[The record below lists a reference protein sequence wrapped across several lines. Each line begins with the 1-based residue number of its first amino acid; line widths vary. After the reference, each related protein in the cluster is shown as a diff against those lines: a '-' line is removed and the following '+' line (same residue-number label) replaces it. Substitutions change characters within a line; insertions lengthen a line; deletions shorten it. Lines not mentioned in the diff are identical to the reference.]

1 MRYRR
6 LLPLVM
12 AGLLVPA
19 MFPGGAAGA
28 QTELDRAGG
37 EVARAKA
44 ERDAAQEVVDD
55 WAAQRGTVQ
64 ARVMAALFALEQT
77 NTRLE
82 DASFRVFELRDE
94 ILEAEARLR
103 HLRETTESRVIETYM
118 IGTGGGLF
126 SIWSA
131 SNFEQSALLEETA
144 AAAQRAES
152 LQLVDLATER
162 DRLRSLQSGYQEAQ
176 EQLRTL
182 REDNVGQRDML
193 EDLFLEVDAR
203 YAQSYAG
210 LQQADAGYQQALG
223 VWDAAQRRRAARAGV
238 EPWRSLIEQYF
249 PADRAEEALRVMACE
264 SGGNAD
270 AVHPESDATGLFQ
283 FLAGTWVFSSVNA
296 GFAGASR
303 FDAEANV
310 AAAAWLVEYSILSG
324 HPRGAWGHWVCQ
336 P

>member
-6 LLPLVM
+6 LLPLVL

-19 MFPGGAAGA
+19 LLPGGAFA
-28 QTELDRAGG
+28 QTEVDRADG

-44 ERDAAQEVVDD
+44 ERDAAQEMVDD
-55 WAAQRGTVQ
+55 WAVQRGTIQ
-64 ARVMAALFALEQT
+64 ARLMAALFALEQT
-77 NTRLE
+77 NTQLE
-82 DASFRVFELRDE
+82 DAAFRVFDLRDE

-103 HLRETTESRVIETYM
+103 YLRETTESRVVETYM
-118 IGTGGGLF
+118 IGTGGDLL

-144 AAAQRAES
+144 AAAKRAES
-152 LQLVDLATER
+152 LLLVDLTVER
-162 DRLRSLQSGYQEAQ
+162 DRLRSLQGGYQEAQ

-182 REDNVGQRDML
+182 REDNVGQLDML
-193 EDLFLEVDAR
+193 EGLFLEVDSR

-223 VWDAAQRRRAARAGV
+223 AWEAAQRRRAARAGV
-238 EPWRSLIEQYF
+238 EPWRSLVEQYF
-249 PADRAEEALRVMACE
+249 PADRTEEALRVMACE
-264 SGGNAD
+264 SRGNAD
-270 AVHPESDATGLFQ
+270 AVHPESGATGLYQ

-310 AAAAWLVEYSILSG
+310 AAAAWLVEYSIQSG